1 MSNLTIDC
9 RSIEL
14 THDKF
19 YQLCVNNRNLKF
31 EKNSKGDLVIMSPVG
46 DISSNRN
53 ANIIAQLWIWNTRS
67 NLGIVFDSS
76 AGFIL
81 PNNAVRSPD
90 ASWISLA
97 KWQLIPDEEKEKFA
111 RICPDFV
118 IELMSSSDSLKDT
131 QEKMKEY
138 QENGCQLAWLINRK
152 NHQVEIYRKNQTVE
166 ILNNPNTLSGENI
179 LVNFVLNL
187 ELIW

>member
-46 DISSNRN
+46 DISSNC
-53 ANIIAQLWIWNTRS
+53 NIEIAYQLQAWSRQNTK
-67 NLGIVFDSS
+67 GIAFDSS

-81 PNNAVRSPD
+81 PNNAIRSPD
-90 ASWISLA
+90 ASWISLE

-111 RICPDFV
+111 RICPDFI
-118 IELMSSSDSLKDT
+118 IELMSPSDSLKDT

-138 QENGCQLAWLINRK
+138 QENGCKLGWLINRK
-152 NHQVEIYRKNQTVE
+152 NHQVEIYRENQTVE
-166 ILNNPNTLSGENI
+166 ILDNPNTLSGENI

>member
-19 YQLCVNNRNLKF
+19 YQLCINNRNVKF
-31 EKNSKGDLVIMSPVG
+31 EKNNKGDLVIMSPVG

-53 ANIIAQLWIWNTRS
+53 IEIAYQLQSWSRQNS
-67 NLGIVFDSS
+67 QGIAFDSS

-81 PNNAVRSPD
+81 PNNAIRSPD

-111 RICPDFV
+111 HICPDFV
-118 IELMSSSDSLKDT
+118 IELMSPSDSLKDT

-152 NHQVEIYRKNQTVE
+152 NRQVEIYRHNQTVE
-166 ILNNPNTLSGENI
+166 ILDNPNTLSGENI